1 MAGSRAKRRVAA
13 AAGASSRRRR
23 RKGMLIGGVGIAGIL
38 LVVLAGIYLFGG
50 ESGADVSVAEGTAP
64 DFSFILY
71 QGEGELGGG
80 KLDFSE
86 LQGKPVVLNFWAGL
100 CPPCRAEM
108 PDLQRFYEEN
118 QEDVTLVGIDV
129 GRFNGLGN
137 QRDAQNLLRELHIT
151 YPAGF
156 TRDGSV
162 IRKYEVLSMPT
173 TVFVDSKGAIFQTWS
188 GLITRDILTEVT
200 AAMLR
205 AEARP
210 S

>member
-1 MAGSRAKRRVAA
+1 MAGARAKRRVAS
-13 AAGASSRRRR
+13 AAGAASRRRR
-23 RKGMLIGGVGIAGIL
+23 RKGMLIGGVGLAGIL
-38 LVVLAGIYLFGG
+38 LVVLAGIFLFGG
-50 ESGADVSVAEGTAP
+50 ESVDDVSVAEGTAP
-64 DFSFILY
+64 DFSFSLY
-71 QGEGELGGG
+71 QGESELGGE

-108 PDLQRFYEEN
+108 PDLQRFYEEK

-137 QRDAQNLLRELHIT
+137 KRDAENLLRELRIT

-156 TRDGSV
+156 TGDGSV
-162 IRKYEVLSMPT
+162 MRGYQVLSMPT
-173 TVFVDSKGAIFQTWS
+173 TVFVDSEGAIFETWS

>member
-1 MAGSRAKRRVAA
+1 MAEGRAKRRI
-13 AAGASSRRRR
+13 AGSARAVSRRRR
-23 RKGMLIGGVGIAGIL
+23 RMGMWIGGVGGASIL
-38 LVVLAGIYLFGG
+38 LVVLAGFVLFGG
-50 ESGADVSVAEGTAP
+50 ESGAEVSIPEGTAP
-64 DFSFILY
+64 DFSFTLY
-71 QGEGELGGG
+71 QGEDELGGE

-108 PDLQRFYEEN
+108 PDLQRFYEES
-118 QEDVTLVGIDV
+118 QEDVTLVGVDV

-137 QRDAQNLLRELHIT
+137 QRDAQNLLRELRIT

-173 TVFVDSKGAIFQTWS
+173 TVFVDSKGVIFQTWS

>member
-1 MAGSRAKRRVAA
+1 MAGARAKRRVAS
-13 AAGASSRRRR
+13 AAGAASRRRR
-23 RKGMLIGGVGIAGIL
+23 RKGMLIGGVGLAGIS
-38 LVVLAGIYLFGG
+38 LVVLAGVFLFGG
-50 ESGADVSVAEGTAP
+50 ESGTDVPVAEGTAP
-64 DFSFILY
+64 DFSFTLY
-71 QGEGELGGG
+71 QGEGELGGAQ
-80 KLDFSE
+80 LDFSE

-108 PDLQRFYEEN
+108 PDLQRFYEESK
-118 QEDVTLVGIDV
+118 EDVTLVGVDV

-137 QRDAQNLLRELHIT
+137 QRDAQNLLRELSIT

-162 IRKYEVLSMPT
+162 IRNYEVLSMPT
-173 TVFVDSKGAIFQTWS
+173 TVFVDSNGVIFQTWS
-188 GLITRDILTEVT
+188 GIITRDILTEVT